1 MLVFVF
7 CLLLMSCKSATTST
21 KSNHV
26 VNIYQN
32 MQKADTIFAVYEDS
46 SVKPILA
53 NHDTALNVLNR
64 TPDNKWLIVE
74 LEPVAGG
81 KDQVVLF
88 YVPQQK
94 TVTNR
99 VVGLSDDW
107 FFDDFSDSS
116 KINVTNGKTSEKKC
130 LQLNEVISTF

>member
-1 MLVFVF
+1 
-7 CLLLMSCKSATTST
+7 
-21 KSNHV
+21 
-26 VNIYQN
+26 